1 VYKYNTPEMA
11 MEAVGLNWFNFE
23 FVRPDLITPEMAM
36 EAVKEWGFNLKYV
49 RPDLQTQ
56 EVIEAAL
63 KQDPGAKQFI
73 KVRGVFKNALEEALG
88 E

>member
-1 VYKYNTPEMA
+1 MSRVYKYNTYEEA
-11 MEAVGLNWFNFE
+11 MEV
-23 FVRPDLITPEMAM
+23 
-36 EAVKEWGFNLKYV
+36 VKKYWWNLKYV